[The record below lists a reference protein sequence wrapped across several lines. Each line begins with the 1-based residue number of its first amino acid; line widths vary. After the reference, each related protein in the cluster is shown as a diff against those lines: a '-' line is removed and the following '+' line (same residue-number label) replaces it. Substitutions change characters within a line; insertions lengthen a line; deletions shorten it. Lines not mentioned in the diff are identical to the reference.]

1 MIRKLLSVAAVGLS
15 ALALT
20 GEARAQ
26 NYPNRSIT
34 IIVPFAAGGPTDI
47 IARIIAQQITN
58 SLGQT
63 AVVENVVGAA
73 GTTGMVRAARAT
85 PDGYTLLLAGMST
98 MSFSPTLYPNLPAH
112 AINSLEPI
120 GIVASAP
127 IVLVVGKDV
136 PGKTVKEFADYVK
149 ANGEKVS
156 NGNAGVGSSSH
167 LACSLLN
174 SKIGA
179 KPQIVPYRGT
189 GPAMNDI
196 VGGQIQYMCDQTT
209 SVMSQVQGGGARA
222 LAVLAS
228 ARSPALPNVPTIAEA
243 GFPGTEMEIWNALF
257 APKGTPPEIIKT
269 LNAAVVKGIQDQA
282 ARARF
287 ADLGAEAPGPDRQSP
302 EALAKILAADVDKW
316 GKVINEAG
324 IKPIN

>member
-1 MIRKLLSVAAVGLS
+1 
-15 ALALT
+15 
-20 GEARAQ
+20 
-26 NYPNRSIT
+26 
-34 IIVPFAAGGPTDI
+34 
-47 IARIIAQQITN
+47 
-58 SLGQT
+58 
-63 AVVENVVGAA
+63 
-73 GTTGMVRAARAT
+73 
-85 PDGYTLLLAGMST
+85 
-98 MSFSPTLYPNLPAH
+98 
-112 AINSLEPI
+112 
-120 GIVASAP
+120 
-127 IVLVVGKDV
+127 
-136 PGKTVKEFADYVK
+136 
-149 ANGEKVS
+149 
-156 NGNAGVGSSSH
+156 
-167 LACSLLN
+167 
-174 SKIGA
+174 
-179 KPQIVPYRGT
+179 
-189 GPAMNDI
+189 
-196 VGGQIQYMCDQTT
+196 
-209 SVMSQVQGGGARA
+209 MSQVQGGGARA